1 MDWEEIL
8 ARLAAGESIQDVI
21 PPSVRDYVEVGD
33 TLTGRDR
40 QRVLDEFTWIWGY
53 GPDAGLGERDDLPYE
68 PFTQQGIKEL
78 ISNPVFTDSLA
89 SVRQSLPLTL
99 LESGFLSGEISRDED
114 LDNAA
119 YISKTFYDEPLEIR
133 NFGDRRSIGGEVL
146 LHEPNVIHMNIMPT
160 FAPFTGA
167 AVGRTKE
174 DWNRPPEDRYRDTLL
189 HELWH
194 SSVDRYRDW
203 PLTRDNKRSAE
214 RNANEFAAG
223 FNALAQ
229 AEPGDTRKDIVDRGV
244 KSYLEYISGWKDTRP
259 ISDRPED
266 RRIRE
271 VIEDESLESDIE
283 TMIGYIAEAPVFSDN
298 PWNFEEPEPE
308 EEPSF
313 FDQVISTLQ
322 TTGYGL
328 KHLLRGNR

>member
-40 QRVLDEFTWIWGY
+40 QRMLNELTWVWGY

-78 ISNPVFTDSLA
+78 ISNPVFIDSLA

-99 LESGFLSGEISRDED
+99 LESGFLSGAISRDED

-133 NFGDRRSIGGEVL
+133 NFGDRRAIRGEVL
-146 LHEPNVIHMNIMPT
+146 LHDAPNVIHMNIMPT

-167 AVGRTKE
+167 AMRLTKE
-174 DWNRPPEDRYRDTLL
+174 DWNQPPEDKYRNTLL

-194 SSVDRYRDW
+194 SSADRYRNW
-203 PLTRDNKRSAE
+203 RDNRLYAE

-223 FNALAQ
+223 FDALAE

-244 KSYLEYISGWKDTRP
+244 KSYLEHGGGGKDTRP
-259 ISDRPED
+259 ISDRRED

-283 TMIGYIAEAPVFSDN
+283 TMIGYIAEASVFSDN

-328 KHLLRGNR
+328 KHLLRGGR